1 MPAHPLS
8 KVGRLAHASVGK
20 PIAESDTVAKR
31 LKVMGGVAYV
41 DKRELERLQARI
53 AALEA
58 ALRDVYEI
66 YAGSEGLPEST
77 ASEAYLARLVRQM
90 AHRAAETFTV
100 ETGTKHGWYCADCGH
115 LNESNDIS
123 CFDCGGNKATQAS
136 EASKP

>member
-1 MPAHPLS
+1 MIEPEFH
-8 KVGRLAHASVGK
+8 SVTCEHG
-20 PIAESDTVAKR
+20 IYYTVTCGYCIR
-31 LKVMGGVAYV
+31 
-41 DKRELERLQARI
+41 DKRI

-100 ETGTKHGWYCADCGH
+100 ER
-115 LNESNDIS
+115 
-123 CFDCGGNKATQAS
+123 
-136 EASKP
+136 EAK